1 MYDEDYAILALL
13 DRVGLALPGMI
24 RRGVMPGAAERT
36 LRDKLNGKLY
46 RLGLIARRQI
56 ILRDKPRGGLPYLYS
71 LTRFGMQ
78 TAKER
83 EPAAIPPKR
92 EFREIE
98 VEKDGRVRH
107 DLHVLSWLLELHEQ
121 LGRLATDKWRT
132 PRWPAGTF
140 TVPQMGNGRNRRQM
154 TLKDVRRPKH
164 IGIFDVDS
172 GDFGPIEPDA
182 ICEVKIP
189 DERLTFDLCIE
200 MDLTDRTAYN
210 VEKFR
215 RYDAFLCSWWSE
227 QRRYRQLGTRPGVLF
242 VCRTA
247 EMALTY
253 ARAADETLHGSVG
266 VTGTAGHERYYPA
279 RDHLF
284 FLAEEDIHHGSM
296 AALALPPLPPSI
308 RADLDGER
316 ALAVSRVSL
325 FDEALLRVA
334 TAPVTVGE

>member
-1 MYDEDYAILALL
+1 
-13 DRVGLALPGMI
+13 
-24 RRGVMPGAAERT
+24 
-36 LRDKLNGKLY
+36 
-46 RLGLIARRQI
+46 
-56 ILRDKPRGGLPYLYS
+56 
-71 LTRFGMQ
+71 MQ
-78 TAKER
+78 TAQER
-83 EPAAIPPKR
+83 QPPAIPPNR
-92 EFREIE
+92 EFRELE
-98 VEKDGRVRH
+98 VEKDGRIRH
-107 DLHVLSWLLELHEQ
+107 DLHLLSWVLELHEQ

-172 GDFGPIEPDA
+172 SNFGPIEPDA

-189 DERLTFDLCIE
+189 DQRLTFDLCIE
-200 MDLTDRTAYN
+200 LDLTDRTSYN

-215 RYDAFLCSWWSE
+215 RYDAFLCAWWSE

-253 ARAADETLHGSVG
+253 AKAADETLHGSVG
-266 VTGTAGHERYYPA
+266 VTGAAGHERYYPA

-284 FLAEEDIHHGSM
+284 FVVEDDLHHGSM
-296 AALALPPLPPSI
+296 AALALPPLPPAI

-316 ALAVSRVSL
+316 ALTVTRVSL
-325 FDEALLRVA
+325 LDEALIRAA
-334 TAPVTVGE
+334 TSPLAARE